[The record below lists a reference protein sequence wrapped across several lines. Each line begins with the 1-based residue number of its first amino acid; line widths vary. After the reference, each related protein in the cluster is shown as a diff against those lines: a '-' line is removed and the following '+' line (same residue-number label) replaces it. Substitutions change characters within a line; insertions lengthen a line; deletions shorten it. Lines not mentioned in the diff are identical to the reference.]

1 VSVSS
6 EDKFTYG
13 AFYVGLIVFLCLMV
27 HGLHMELGPAR

>member
-13 AFYVGLIVFLCLMV
+13 AIYVGLIVFLCLMV
-27 HGLHMELGPAR
+27 HGLHTELGPAR